1 MNFEQWCKLDEMLYV
16 CQADEEY
23 KQYAGPEHDQELI
36 VKLAEMKRLNSRTFI
51 KLFSNQDEA
60 LFLGAVGR
68 HCLFFNKNPRTRNP
82 SLEKYRYCFK
92 ARAQWGCRKLE

>member
-1 MNFEQWCKLDEMLYV
+1 MLYV
-16 CQADEEY
+16 CQAYEEY
-23 KQYAGPEHDQELI
+23 KQYAGLEHDQELI

-60 LFLGAVGR
+60 LFLGAVE
-68 HCLFFNKNPRTRNP
+68 PRTRNP
-82 SLEKYRYCFK
+82 SLEKYRYCFNQKNIKK